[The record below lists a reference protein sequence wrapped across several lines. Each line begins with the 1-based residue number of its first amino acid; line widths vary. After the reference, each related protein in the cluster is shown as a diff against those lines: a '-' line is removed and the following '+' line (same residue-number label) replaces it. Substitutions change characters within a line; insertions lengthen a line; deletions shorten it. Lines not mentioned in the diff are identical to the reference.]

1 MDNGVYLV
9 DYNLASDTMDMIFKS
24 KSFIMG
30 IYAIISLVL
39 ILIMNKVA
47 NKTILVITLVLV
59 LIVGL
64 GLSILI

>member
-24 KSFIMG
+24 KSFIIG

-59 LIVGL
+59 IIVGL
-64 GLSILI
+64 GLSVLL

>member
-24 KSFIMG
+24 KSFIIG

-59 LIVGL
+59 ILVGL
-64 GLSILI
+64 GLSVLL

>member
-39 ILIMNKVA
+39 ILIINKVA

-59 LIVGL
+59 IIVGL
-64 GLSILI
+64 GLSVLL

>member
-59 LIVGL
+59 IIVGL
-64 GLSILI
+64 GLSVLL

>member
-9 DYNLASDTMDMIFKS
+9 DYNLASDTMDMVFKS

-39 ILIMNKVA
+39 ILVMNKIA

-59 LIVGL
+59 ILVGL
-64 GLSILI
+64 GLSVLL

>member
-59 LIVGL
+59 ILVGL
-64 GLSILI
+64 GLSVLL

>member
-1 MDNGVYLV
+1 MGNGVYLV

-39 ILIMNKVA
+39 ILIMNKIA

-59 LIVGL
+59 ILVGL
-64 GLSILI
+64 GLSVLL